1 MLSKISSRMYR
12 ALAQRI
18 VPGMVHSQRVYLE
31 QLKGLLTPGC
41 DWLDLGCGHQI
52 LPGWVQAD
60 EPKLIE
66 PCRSVTGIDLD
77 LPSLRQNQI
86 FAGRVALANLE
97 QIPFAAESFDV
108 VTANMVV
115 EHLGHPLQVLSEVRR
130 VLRPGGRFLFNT
142 PNRQAPALRVAAHTP
157 EALKKPIVWFLER
170 RAGEDVFPTFYRM
183 NTADDIAALTKQ
195 AGFRIQHT
203 EQINSRAVTAVLGPL
218 ALPELLLL
226 RLTERERF
234 KNLRMNFVVTLEK
247 L

>member
-1 MLSKISSRMYR
+1 MLTKISNRMYR
-12 ALAQRI
+12 SLARRI
-18 VPGMVHSQRVYLE
+18 APGIIHSQRVYLE
-31 QLKGLLTPGC
+31 QLRVVLTPGC

-52 LPGWVQAD
+52 LPSWVKAD

-77 LPSLRQNQI
+77 FPSLLGNKI

-115 EHLGHPLQVLSEVRR
+115 EHLGNPLHVLSEIHR

-183 NTADDIAALTKQ
+183 NTADDIASLTKQ
-195 AGFRIQHT
+195 AGFRIQRT
-203 EQINSRAVTAVLGPL
+203 EQINSGAVTAVLGPL
-218 ALPELLLL
+218 ALPELLFL

-234 KNLRMNFVVTLEK
+234 KNLRMNLIVTLEK
-247 L
+247 